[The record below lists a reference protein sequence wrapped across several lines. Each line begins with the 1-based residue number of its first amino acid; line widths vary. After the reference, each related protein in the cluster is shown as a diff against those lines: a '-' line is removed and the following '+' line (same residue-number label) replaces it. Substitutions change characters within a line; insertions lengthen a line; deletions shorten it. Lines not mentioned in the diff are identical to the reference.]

1 MSEKLDKVLQI
12 RLSSR
17 EHEMIKRVFVGTNI
31 SNKVRMYLLNEAQTI
46 LETDEIEEVD
56 DFDKFRRYITKE
68 ETIKELYENFKLD
81 M

>member
-17 EHEMIKRVFVGTNI
+17 EHEMIKRAFVGTNI